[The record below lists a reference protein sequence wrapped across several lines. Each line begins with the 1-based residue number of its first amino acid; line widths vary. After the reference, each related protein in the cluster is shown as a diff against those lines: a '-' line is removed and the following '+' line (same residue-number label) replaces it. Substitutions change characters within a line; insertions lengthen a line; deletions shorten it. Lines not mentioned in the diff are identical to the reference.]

1 MRKWLPQWASL
12 FIFLGVFGT
21 TLHYLFLLHTQFVL
35 IFMEDFGVLLLLVF
49 GLCISRK
56 EEVGKGLIFICL
68 GGQKCTYSQCFRGF
82 L

>member
-12 FIFLGVFGT
+12 FIFLGVFGA

-35 IFMEDFGVLLLLVF
+35 IFMGDFGVLLLLVF

-56 EEVGKGLIFICL
+56 EEVGKGLIFTCL
-68 GGQKCTYSQCFRGF
+68 GGQKCTHSQCFGGF

>member
-12 FIFLGVFGT
+12 FIILGVFSA
-21 TLHYLFLLHTQFVL
+21 TLLYLFFLHTQFVL
-35 IFMEDFGVLLLLVF
+35 IFMGDFSVLFLFVL

-56 EEVGKGLIFICL
+56 EEVGKGLIFTCL
-68 GGQKCTYSQCFRGF
+68 GGQKCTHFQCFGGF